1 MLAWLNFA
9 VNNRDTLFRSF
20 CTFKPGNMQANTLN
34 LLDIYVKS
42 TKGEDEDDMISG

>member
-1 MLAWLNFA
+1 M
-9 VNNRDTLFRSF
+9 NNKDTLFKSL
-20 CTFKPGNMQANTLN
+20 CNFKPGNMQANTLN